1 LSAYLHLIIST
12 SWIYFVCKL
21 TEWGALPENEALS
34 SAFLPLVFL
43 LGLQQNAILPTGI
56 TKFQGKISGLTAK

>member
-1 LSAYLHLIIST
+1 M
-12 SWIYFVCKL
+12 
-21 TEWGALPENEALS
+21 GALPENEALS

-43 LGLQQNAILPTGI
+43 LGLRQNAILPTGI